1 MSKKP
6 SRYRW
11 FVVGTFFT
19 FMLLHQVDQLLI
31 GPLTPRIME
40 EFHITTDQMGLVDTF
55 ALVVAT
61 IFYPIWGYLYDHYA
75 RPKLLALASFV
86 WGATTWMSSIVKT
99 FPLFRITRSST
110 GIDNSAYP
118 GLYSLISDYFGPELR
133 GKIYGILQLT
143 QPIGYL
149 LGMILALMVA
159 PGLGWSW
166 RTVFIFTGSLGIVL
180 SIVIYF
186 GVKEVP
192 RGQGEP
198 ELEDM
203 ALMEGQF
210 KFSWEKIKDILKLRT
225 MWFIFL
231 QGFAG
236 VFPWNVITYWFFYY
250 LEKERGYDQNS
261 ILLTMAPVILILAS
275 GYFIGGAVGDWMF
288 KKTHKGRILV
298 SVTGV
303 LMGIVFMSLAL
314 NTPIEQR
321 TTFFVLMCLTAVF
334 IPLSSV
340 NVLSTVYDIT
350 LPEVRSSA
358 QAVESFV
365 ENIGAALAPWL
376 AGVIAAKYTMQSSIL
391 WICVVA
397 WSLCFVLYLGA
408 LFTIDKDI
416 NSLRSQM
423 ADRAK
428 TV

>member
-1 MSKKP
+1 MPKRP

-11 FVVGTFFT
+11 YVVGVFFF

-31 GPLTPRIME
+31 GPLTPRIMD
-40 EFHITTDQMGLVDTF
+40 EFHINTGQMGLVDTL

-61 IFYPIWGYLYDHYA
+61 LFYPIWGYLYDHFA

-86 WGATTWMSSIVKT
+86 WGATTWMSSIVRT
-99 FPLFRITRSST
+99 FPLFRMTRAST

-118 GLYSLISDYFGPELR
+118 GLYSMISDYFGPNLR
-133 GKIYGILQLT
+133 GKIYGVLQLT
-143 QPIGYL
+143 QPLGYL
-149 LGMILALMVA
+149 IGMILALMIA
-159 PGLGWSW
+159 PVLNWSW
-166 RTVFIFTGSLGIVL
+166 RTVFIFTGSLGVVL
-180 SIVIYF
+180 SVIIYF
-186 GVKEVP
+186 TVKDAP
-192 RGQGEP
+192 RGQAEP
-198 ELEDM
+198 ELEDSSIS
-203 ALMEGQF
+203 EGTF
-210 KFSWEKIKDILKLRT
+210 KFSWEKIKDVLKLRT

-250 LEKERGYDQNS
+250 LEKERGYDQSS
-261 ILLTMAPVILILAS
+261 ILMTMAPVILILAS
-275 GYFIGGAVGDWMF
+275 GYFVGGAVGDWLF
-288 KKTHKGRILV
+288 KKTHKGRIIV

-303 LMGIVFMSLAL
+303 LMGIIFMSLAL
-314 NTPIEQR
+314 NTPIAER
-321 TTFFVLMCLTAVF
+321 TTFFILMCFTAIF

-365 ENIGAALAPWL
+365 ENIGAAVAPL
-376 AGVIAAKYTMQSSIL
+376 IAGQIGLYYTMKFSIL

-397 WSLCFVLYLGA
+397 WSLCFLLYLGA
-408 LFTIDKDI
+408 LFTIDKDV
-416 NSLRSQM
+416 NSLRAQM

-428 TV
+428 AM

>member
-1 MSKKP
+1 MSQQNP
-6 SRYRW
+6 RYRW
-11 FVVGTFFT
+11 FVVGVFFC

-40 EFHITTDQMGLVDTF
+40 EFHINTSQMGWVDTL

-61 IFYPIWGYLYDHYA
+61 LFYPIWGYLYDHYA
-75 RPKLLALASFV
+75 RPKLLALASFI
-86 WGATTWMSSIVKT
+86 WGATTWMSSIVTT
-99 FPLFRITRSST
+99 FPLFRMTRAST

-118 GLYSLISDYFGPELR
+118 GLYSLIADYFGPGLR
-133 GKIYGILQLT
+133 GKIYGVLQLT
-143 QPIGYL
+143 SPLGYL
-149 LGMILALMVA
+149 LGMVLALLVA
-159 PGLGWSW
+159 PSLGWSW
-166 RTVFIFTGSLGIVL
+166 RTVFIFTGALGIVL
-180 SIVIYF
+180 SVIIFF
-186 GVKEVP
+186 GIKEKP
-192 RGQGEP
+192 RGQAEP
-198 ELEDM
+198 ELEDVSFG
-203 ALMEGQF
+203 EGDF
-210 KFSWEKIKDILKLRT
+210 KFSLDKIKDVLRLRT

-261 ILLTMAPVILILAS
+261 ILFTMAPVILILAS
-275 GYFIGGAVGDWMF
+275 GYFIGGAVGDWLF
-288 KKTHKGRILV
+288 KRTHKGRIIV

-314 NTPIEQR
+314 NTPIAER
-321 TTFFVLMCLTAVF
+321 NTFFFFMCLTAVF

-340 NVLSTVYDIT
+340 NVLSTIYDIT

-365 ENIGAALAPWL
+365 ENIGAALAP
-376 AGVIAAKYTMQSSIL
+376 VIAGAIALHYTMQFSIL
-391 WICVVA
+391 WICIIA
-397 WSLCFVLYLGA
+397 WSLCFIFYLGA

-416 NSLRSQM
+416 ESLRHQM

-428 TV
+428 SM